1 MKQIAVALLAT
12 LAGLTTCSAQRIW
25 TVDLVTSRPADF
37 RDIPPAIAAASPGD
51 TILVRLTSA
60 LDFYSPFVL
69 TKGVNI
75 VPPHN
80 GLIQVKGAI
89 VISNIPANERCNLS
103 NIMGYPLTVKDCVGP
118 VTIHGGYFPSVGGA
132 RAMLV
137 QNCKL
142 VTMWGTGNAP
152 MTVEGSTVV
161 FIDSGLWYPYVGSA
175 IVPLTLTNA
184 KMTFVNSSLRGDPGQ
199 LDLINCTRIKF
210 PFHAVNASNSDL
222 ILTGASSFCGGGT
235 QSGGLYCNNLN
246 LTAPAIVS
254 TGAGVRVYAEPGV
267 YIGAI
272 QGPYTKTTIS
282 LPQMSANYGAPG
294 FPVTT
299 YLRSSRPNAL
309 AALYASLPTVPYG
322 SPFGELYLDST
333 FCVLMDVGFT
343 DAAGKRDFTFTLSPT
358 APLGWPLLFQSALLV
373 GSTVEVSAPMV
384 VPTS

>member
-1 MKQIAVALLAT
+1 MKVLVLAALAMLV
-12 LAGLTTCSAQRIW
+12 GHRTCPAQNVW
-25 TVDLVTSRPADF
+25 TVDLNTNRPADF
-37 RDIPPAIAAASPGD
+37 RDIPPAIAVAKPGD
-51 TILVRLTSA
+51 TIYVRSGVGM
-60 LDFYSPFVL
+60 DSYSPFVL

-80 GLIQVKGAI
+80 GLIVVKGAI
-89 VISNIPANERCNLS
+89 VITNIPANERCNLS
-103 NIMGYPLTVKDCVGP
+103 NIQGYPLTVKDCAGP
-118 VTIHGGYFPSVGGA
+118 VTIHGGNFSSYGGA
-132 RAMLV
+132 PAMFV

-142 VTMWGTGNAP
+142 VTMWGTGNDP
-152 MTVEGSTVV
+152 MTVDGSTVV
-161 FIDSGLWYPYVGSA
+161 FIDSGLGAPTGSA
-175 IVPLTLTNA
+175 IIPLTLTNA
-184 KMTFVNSSLRGDPGQ
+184 KMTFVNSILVGDRGQ

-222 ILTGASSFCGGGT
+222 ILTGGSSFCLGGS

-246 LTAPAIVS
+246 WTAPAIVS
-254 TGAGVRVYAEPGV
+254 TGAGVRVYAEPAV
-267 YIGAI
+267 PIGAI
-272 QGPYTKTTIS
+272 QGPYAKTTIS

-299 YLRSSRPNAL
+299 YLRSSRPNTL

-373 GSTVEVSAPMV
+373 GSTVEVSTPMV